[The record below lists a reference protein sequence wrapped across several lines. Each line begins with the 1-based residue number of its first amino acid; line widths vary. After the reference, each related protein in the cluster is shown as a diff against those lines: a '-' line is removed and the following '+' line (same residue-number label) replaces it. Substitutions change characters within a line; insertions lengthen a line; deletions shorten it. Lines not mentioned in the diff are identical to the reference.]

1 MKISSDSGEGWQ
13 SLLASDYVD
22 PRDLKPS
29 SPLRALAAAYLQD
42 LRDKGRGER
51 TIPKYAAYL
60 HDFCSFLERG
70 DKTPRISDVDIRSL
84 KAYGSHL
91 TRRQARGR
99 SPRPRRTCT

>member
-13 SLLASDYVD
+13 GLLASDYVD

-29 SPLRALAAAYLQD
+29 SPLRAFATAYLQD

-51 TIPKYAAYL
+51 TIPKYASYL

-70 DKTPRISDVDIRSL
+70 DKDPRIADIDIRSL

-91 TRRQARGR
+91 TRRQARGGLAKGKR
-99 SPRPRRTCT
+99 